1 MGKRGRRRQSEPEAA
16 SETPDN
22 GKAGGDPSEAAA
34 DQPAPAPEPSSA
46 PEPASGP
53 EPAAASE
60 KPGQPPAADQRP
72 LPDATGRG
80 AWILLETYRWVVFYG
95 YAPGPEDWDELP
107 DFPSSAEIKELF
119 GGWEQMWEHAGLY
132 DSEYLWRLDETDKE
146 RKQLAEDQRESRRH
160 ASRLAE
166 ERRRHKDQVRELER
180 QAENSRRK
188 AAEDREA
195 VIAER
200 SRAERA
206 EERAGGAERALRERQ
221 AETAAAGGDEPPPE
235 WLAEHEATV
244 EALRTAERNAD
255 MLGEHLDEAMA
266 GLEER
271 ERELQGVRR
280 ALGQAGEEA
289 DEETQEEPEPLP
301 EPRSVL
307 EAVKVAAER
316 CPHLVFAP
324 KAFET
329 AEDSPFQRPALVLE
343 KLLRLDELA
352 ELYLQG
358 EIGAKLATVAFEKG
372 LNWRG
377 GVAATTRERR
387 PGDYSVTLDGRT
399 FDLGPHVRIGSG
411 QGAGNIARIYLH
423 LHEGDDELPRAVIV
437 GHVGRH
443 LPDTTT

>member
-1 MGKRGRRRQSEPEAA
+1 MGKRGRRRQAEPEDAPA
-16 SETPDN
+16 D
-22 GKAGGDPSEAAA
+22 GKAEA
-34 DQPAPAPEPSSA
+34 EPSDA
-46 PEPASGP
+46 
-53 EPAAASE
+53 AAASAE
-60 KPGQPPAADQRP
+60 KPPEKADQEPAPQQRP

-95 YAPGPEDWDELP
+95 YAPAAEDWDDLP

-119 GGWEQMWEHAGLY
+119 GSWEQLWEHAGLY

-188 AAEDREA
+188 AAEDRERL
-195 VIAER
+195 IAER
-200 SRAERA
+200 ARTERA
-206 EERAGGAERALRERQ
+206 EERAEAAERALRESQ
-221 AETAAAGGDEPPPE
+221 AESAAAAGEGPPPE

-244 EALRTAERNAD
+244 EALRAAEGNAD
-255 MLGEHLDEAMA
+255 MLGEQLDEAMTRV
-266 GLEER
+266 EER
-271 ERELQGVRR
+271 ERELQGVRG
-280 ALGQAGEEA
+280 ALGQAEEGEDDDAAEA
-289 DEETQEEPEPLP
+289 TAPLP
-301 EPRSVL
+301 EPRTVL
-307 EAVKVAAER
+307 EAIEIAAER
-316 CPHLVFAP
+316 CPHLTFAP

-329 AEDSPFQRPALVLE
+329 AEDSPFQRPGLILE
-343 KLLRLDELA
+343 KLIRLDELA
-352 ELYLQG
+352 AEYLRG
-358 EIGAKLATVAFEKG
+358 DMGDKLANVALQKG

-377 GVAATTRERR
+377 GVARTTRERR
-387 PGDYSVTLDGRT
+387 PADYSATLDGRT
-399 FDLGPHVRIGSG
+399 LDLGPHVRIGSG

-423 LHEGDDELPRAVIV
+423 LHEGDDEMARAVIV